1 MLWQTLLFATGLVVL
16 TVGADLFIRGA
27 CGLGQRLGMTPYVIG
42 LVIVGFGTS
51 APELAVSLSAAY
63 GGHYDIALGNVVGSN
78 IANIGLILG
87 ISALL
92 APLTIHMRL
101 LRVEAP
107 LMLGAFVLL
116 WLLAIDGRIGRG
128 EGALLLL
135 GQIALL
141 VLVLRSGKREPP
153 HVQNELAEAPLSEL
167 HHWPATLGLLA
178 IGLLGL
184 VGGGML
190 AVESASAIA
199 RGFGVSELV
208 IGLTVV
214 AIGTS
219 LPELAS
225 SVVAALRGHC
235 DIAVGNVIG
244 SNLFNIL
251 FILGTTASLHP
262 LPVAASLEHFE
273 LPVMIGFAAIL
284 LLMMGRKM
292 RISRG
297 EGAVLL
303 SAYLGLIAW
312 QVAGVVG

>member
-1 MLWQTLLFATGLVVL
+1 MLWQALLFATGLAIL

-27 CGLGQRLGMTPYVIG
+27 CGMGQRLGLTPYVIG

-51 APELAVSLSAAY
+51 APELAVNLSAAY
-63 GGHYDIALGNVVGSN
+63 SNHYDIALGNVVGSN

-92 APLTIHMRL
+92 APLAIHMRL

-116 WLLAIDGRIGRG
+116 WLMAMDGKLARP
-128 EGALLLL
+128 EGLLLL
-135 GQIALL
+135 TGQIALL
-141 VLVLRSGKREPP
+141 ILVLRAGKRESA
-153 HVQNELAEAPLSEL
+153 HVRHELAALPEAAPQ
-167 HHWPATLGLLA
+167 HWPATLGLLA
-178 IGLLGL
+178 IGLAGL

-225 SVVAALRGHC
+225 SVVAALRGQS

-251 FILGTTASLHP
+251 FILGITASLHP

-273 LPVMIGFAAIL
+273 LPVMIGFAAVL

-297 EGAVLL
+297 EGALL
-303 SAYLGLIAW
+303 LAAYLALIAW